1 MACAANLINDTTPD
15 TAALLAGPRRTL
27 VASLADHEWR
37 QWKQHMEHWPIR
49 IRRTVDAARTG
60 VGY

>member
-1 MACAANLINDTTPD
+1 MACAASLINDTTSD

-37 QWKQHMEHWPIR
+37 Q
-49 IRRTVDAARTG
+49 
-60 VGY
+60 